1 MPPIT
6 YLQIDWT
13 QSDSLL
19 SFRSFTKVLMS
30 NQNVVYGD
38 HFYTIFAIKPLCITD

>member
-19 SFRSFTKVLMS
+19 RFRSFTKVLMG

-38 HFYTIFAIKPLCITD
+38 HFYTIFAIKPLYITD